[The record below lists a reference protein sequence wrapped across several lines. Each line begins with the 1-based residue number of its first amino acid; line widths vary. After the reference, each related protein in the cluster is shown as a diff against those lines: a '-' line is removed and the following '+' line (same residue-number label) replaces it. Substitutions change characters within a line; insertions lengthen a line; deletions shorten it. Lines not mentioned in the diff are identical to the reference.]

1 MLHFFPT
8 PSFSNKSIVLFL
20 WAHFR
25 VLDASL
31 LVKDLLKEKN
41 ALIMSDLKIFP
52 EWNKYWFWYYV
63 IFVVYLKYIL
73 SVVLIFSVFHFS
85 FFPPNKN
92 TDLAPSSALHV
103 TGWAVT
109 HQHSQQFLNITKF
122 LSHICIMALNVVSV
136 GSQNLFLFS
145 CQENFMETF

>member
-31 LVKDLLKEKN
+31 LVKDLLKEKCF
-41 ALIMSDLKIFP
+41 D
-52 EWNKYWFWYYV
+52 YVWFEN
-63 IFVVYLKYIL
+63 ISRMKQIL
-73 SVVLIFSVFHFS
+73 VLILRYFCCLSKVYFICCAHLLCISLF
-85 FFPPNKN
+85 FFPPSKN